1 MTDKQQAIFF
11 FLIVFFFTCG
21 AGLLVYRQYNAYY
34 EEKTANDLQVAV
46 NLPVQKTPASIVL
59 PDGRLQVNSPKE
71 GDTVGQTFK
80 VSGFAQGWFE
90 ATIAVKVFDDK
101 NNLLYSGSAMASQ
114 DNYSQPSPFS
124 GQVILTATSTT
135 PAGRIEFNDYSA
147 KDGSLV
153 YQKVVYIKFAD
164 FTADTTGWKIYRNE
178 EYGFEFQYPEI
189 WVLEADKN
197 GISLNSPEN
206 LKNEFRG
213 TDIIIA
219 FDKNPNNLS
228 AKEYYDGNHGIAAFD
243 NPSQDKEILIDNKKA
258 YKLYPATGESAGEL
272 VIIPVGQIYIR
283 FDTSS
288 VNNTVGIVFEKILST
303 FKFIK

>member
-1 MTDKQQAIFF
+1 MNDRQQAIFF
-11 FLIVFFFTCG
+11 FLIVFLFTCG

-34 EEKTANDLQVAV
+34 EEKTANDLQAAA

-59 PDGRLQVNSPKE
+59 ADGRLQVNIPKE
-71 GDTVGQTFK
+71 GDMVSQIFT

-90 ATIAVKVFDDK
+90 GSIAIKVFD
-101 NNLLYSGSAMASQ
+101 ASNAPLFVGNAIAG
-114 DNYSQPSPFS
+114 DNYSHPAPF
-124 GQVILTATSTT
+124 QTTVTLTATSTT

-153 YQKVVYIKFAD
+153 YQKVINIRFAD
-164 FTADTTGWKIYRNE
+164 YAMSGWKTYKNE
-178 EYGFEFQYPEI
+178 QYGFEFEYPEI

-219 FDKNPNNLS
+219 FDKNSNNLS

-303 FKFIK
+303 FKFTK